1 MIVILLY
8 KEISGDEI
16 IVKKEKRKLNC
27 FKYVAIDVS
36 VLIFLL
42 FVKRFIAFVKQR
54 TASYFSFLPVLL
66 ER

>member
-1 MIVILLY
+1 MIVVLLY

-42 FVKRFIAFVKQR
+42 SVKRFIAFVKQR

>member
-42 FVKRFIAFVKQR
+42 FVKRFIAFV
-54 TASYFSFLPVLL
+54 
-66 ER
+66 